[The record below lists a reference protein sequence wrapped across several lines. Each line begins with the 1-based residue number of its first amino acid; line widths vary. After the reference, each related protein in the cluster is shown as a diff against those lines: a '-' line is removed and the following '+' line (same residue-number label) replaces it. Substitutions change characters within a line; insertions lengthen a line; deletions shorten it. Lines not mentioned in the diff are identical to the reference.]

1 MRFKIAV
8 LMCFVFAAV
17 SVMAQTQT
25 KAKTITNA
33 DLEKYRQARLTAE
46 REYRENYE
54 RLGMPSPAELE
65 RRREQS
71 RIETERLSEK
81 LRDNELERERLNASV
96 EYFQQPILPVANI
109 SVQGQGYAPVYY
121 WSDGRRYRSPRP
133 QYVYQQSG
141 YIGGGT
147 FWPTGSR
154 TRSQPVF
161 KRVRR

>member
-1 MRFKIAV
+1 MKQRV
-8 LMCFVFAAV
+8 LFFLCVLTALAGFA
-17 SVMAQTQT
+17 MAQG
-25 KAKTITNA
+25 KVVTNA